1 MDKQG
6 LCKLPNLAKWVQLM
20 QIRQFC
26 VISKDEIT
34 ETDQHNQQNH
44 ENHEIGRNW
53 KKLLEVGSSSQIG
66 PNNKA

>member
-1 MDKQG
+1 
-6 LCKLPNLAKWVQLM
+6 M